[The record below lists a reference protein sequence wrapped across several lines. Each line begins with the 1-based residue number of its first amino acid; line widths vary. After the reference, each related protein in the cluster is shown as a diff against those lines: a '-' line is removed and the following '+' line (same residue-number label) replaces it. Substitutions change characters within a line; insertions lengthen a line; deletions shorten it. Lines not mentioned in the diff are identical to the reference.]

1 MIRAIDLYYDQER
14 GTLALPSSNAAPI
27 KGPLTKCILPCAVT
41 CSDKVRMIFG
51 LPRNAVNPLV
61 ESKSLYCESNAILC
75 RQGLSRCFAG
85 VECDESG
92 LHLDHD
98 MVLNQKVYRFIEG
111 DNLLSLPDEVLFVE
125 KEQKEGEIRD
135 AATIEKLLMKHVNN
149 EEYVS
154 FVMDK
159 LQVCVVSMCNT
170 KGSVFRTVTG
180 SSLTGLSKSM

>member
-1 MIRAIDLYYDQER
+1 MDMYYDQER
-14 GTLALPSSNAAPI
+14 GTIALPSSNAAPI
-27 KGPLTKCILPCAVT
+27 KGPLTKCVLPCAVT
-41 CSDKVRMIFG
+41 CSDKVRMVFG

-61 ESKSLYCESNAILC
+61 ESKSLYCDSNAILC

-111 DNLLSLPDEVLFVE
+111 DNLLTLPDEVLVVE
-125 KEQKEGEIRD
+125 QEQKEGEIRD
-135 AATIEKLLMKHVNN
+135 AATIEKLLMKHVKN
-149 EEYVS
+149 EEYVP

-159 LQVCVVSMCNT
+159 LQVSAGAGGND

>member
-1 MIRAIDLYYDQER
+1 
-14 GTLALPSSNAAPI
+14 
-27 KGPLTKCILPCAVT
+27 
-41 CSDKVRMIFG
+41 
-51 LPRNAVNPLV
+51 
-61 ESKSLYCESNAILC
+61 
-75 RQGLSRCFAG
+75 
-85 VECDESG
+85 
-92 LHLDHD
+92 

-159 LQVCVVSMCNT
+159 LQVSVVSMCNT